1 MMYIPDYINNK
12 KNIIRLVGFTALFAL
27 VFINIYKPF
36 SSSNWYKVSEFM
48 FFVYSSVIILT
59 GVLVVVIS
67 RLIMYFYSKRHKISY
82 WKYGIWVFL
91 EILFMSVF
99 YTVYTI
105 VLNPGRDVMEVFE
118 GSVKNTALVLLLPYF
133 VLWFYFGWR
142 ESVRKLEQIENP
154 DDFTINSPGSIAF
167 RDEKGVLRISL
178 SMYDLMYIESS
189 DNYVLIHYT
198 INDKI
203 KRYLLRNTLK
213 NLEKE
218 FQRTNVVRCHRSYLV
233 NLDRVKVLRRGK
245 EGLFIELDAQGA
257 DDLPVSKSYQQKVS
271 EKFLAHS
278 FNHQK

>member
-1 MMYIPDYINNK
+1 MYIPDYINNK

>member
-178 SMYDLMYIESS
+178 SMCDLMYIESS

>member
-12 KNIIRLVGFTALFAL
+12 KNIMRLVGFTALFAL

>member
-12 KNIIRLVGFTALFAL
+12 KNIMRLVGFTALFAL

-178 SMYDLMYIESS
+178 SMCDLMYIESS